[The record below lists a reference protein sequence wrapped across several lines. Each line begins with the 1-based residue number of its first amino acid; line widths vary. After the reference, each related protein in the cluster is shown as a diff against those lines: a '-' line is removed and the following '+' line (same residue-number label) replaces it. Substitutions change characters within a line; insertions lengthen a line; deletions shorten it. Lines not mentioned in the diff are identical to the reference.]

1 MGIIVNHCQDPYST
15 SSITQEQSALLRL
28 LVEAGELESR
38 WDNSHAAGDPVK
50 NTR

>member
-1 MGIIVNHCQDPYST
+1 MGIIVNHYQDPYST

-38 WDNSHAAGDPVK
+38 WDNIHAAGDPAK